1 MRINFNLLKTLCLV
15 GFWGTTNSYTQAQTI
30 PDRNFAAAIRSICPT
45 CIDASNTLLTPA
57 KTLTYLS
64 VTNKKITDLTGITGF
79 VSLQTFYCDSNS
91 LAALPILPNGL
102 MYLICRNNQLSALP
116 NLPNNLIYLD
126 CSDNQLSSLPVLPN
140 VLRTLYCD
148 MNQLTSLPTLPNSL
162 DGLVCGKNKLTSLP
176 NLPSSLTDLVCR
188 ANQLI
193 SLPTLPSSLS
203 SLLCD
208 NNKLTVLPNLPN
220 TLTNLWCFNNQLT
233 LLPDLPNKLTALLC
247 YFNQIKSL
255 PNLPNTLTILYCS
268 NNQLTILPKLNIGL
282 TILECFNN
290 PLNALY
296 DLPYT
301 LTSLNC
307 SNNQL
312 TFLPALPDVL
322 KVLSCSDNPLNML
335 PNLPSTLTNLN
346 CKNNNLN
353 RLPNL
358 PNTLIT
364 LDCSNNP
371 LKVVLTLPNKLI
383 FLNCTND
390 QLTTLPILP
399 NTLKTLY
406 SGINQI
412 KCLPALPN
420 SLELLRIDRDRI
432 TCFPNTV
439 KGLVVS
445 DVDKVEFST
454 PPVCTAPTATLSGT
468 QTINSA
474 VQTVNLSVTLTGVGS
489 WELVLNGKTYTA
501 TASPFTIALSP
512 TATTTYTLTSVKTNC
527 NAGTVSGQAV
537 VTVNQ
542 CSASI
547 SGTNF
552 FCKGTSTTLTANAQS
567 TTGAVQYQWKQDGTN
582 VGDGKS
588 TWAVSQAGSYV
599 VEITDANGCK
609 AISAALSMVGKGLD
623 IVAAVKPEGS
633 LNIYVPDSVALSATT
648 SDPRLRYQ
656 WRKDDKDL
664 AGATKPVYAAKSS
677 GSYAI
682 TVSDADCAITSS
694 AVQVTVLI
702 PLAVE
707 ANVGDDLRIYPNP
720 TDGLLVASAQS
731 QKNTAFTLRLLNMEG
746 RILQTFELP
755 SQPNFEKSINISHY
769 SSGYYILEMSGKE
782 FVKRVRI
789 VKK

>member
-1 MRINFNLLKTLCLV
+1 MPNTITNLQC
-15 GFWGTTNSYTQAQTI
+15 NS
-30 PDRNFAAAIRSICPT
+30 
-45 CIDASNTLLTPA
+45 
-57 KTLTYLS
+57 
-64 VTNKKITDLTGITGF
+64 
-79 VSLQTFYCDSNS
+79 
-91 LAALPILPNGL
+91 
-102 MYLICRNNQLSALP
+102 NQLSNLPTLP
-116 NLPNNLIYLD
+116 N
-126 CSDNQLSSLPVLPN
+126 SLS
-140 VLRTLYCD
+140 TLYCTSNRLTVLPTLPNTLKD
-148 MNQLTSLPTLPNSL
+148 LRCAYNSLTSLPTLPNT
-162 DGLVCGKNKLTSLP
+162 LTYLNIP
-176 NLPSSLTDLVCR
+176 N
-188 ANQLI
+188 NQI
-193 SLPTLPSSLS
+193 TCLPTLPNSLI
-203 SLLCD
+203 SLIIDADKVSC
-208 NNKLTVLPNLPN
+208 LPN
-220 TLTNLWCFNNQLT
+220 T
-233 LLPDLPNKLTALLC
+233 
-247 YFNQIKSL
+247 
-255 PNLPNTLTILYCS
+255 
-268 NNQLTILPKLNIGL
+268 
-282 TILECFNN
+282 
-290 PLNALY
+290 
-296 DLPYT
+296 
-301 LTSLNC
+301 
-307 SNNQL
+307 
-312 TFLPALPDVL
+312 
-322 KVLSCSDNPLNML
+322 
-335 PNLPSTLTNLN
+335 
-346 CKNNNLN
+346 NNNLKVYN
-353 RLPNL
+353 FIS
-358 PNTLIT
+358 TLI
-364 LDCSNNP
+364 P
-371 LKVVLTLPNKLI
+371 
-383 FLNCTND
+383 
-390 QLTTLPILP
+390 
-399 NTLKTLY
+399 
-406 SGINQI
+406 
-412 KCLPALPN
+412 
-420 SLELLRIDRDRI
+420 
-432 TCFPNTV
+432 
-439 KGLVVS
+439 
-445 DVDKVEFST
+445 T
-454 PPVCTAPTATLSGT
+454 PPVCTSPTATLSGT
-468 QTINSA
+468 QTINST

-552 FCKGTSTTLTANAQS
+552 FCKGTSTTLTANAQN
-567 TTGAVQYQWKQDGTN
+567 TTGAVQYQWKQNGTN

-588 TWAVSQAGSYV
+588 TWAVSQVGSYV

-609 AISAALSMVGKGLD
+609 AISAALSVVGKGLD
-623 IVAAVKPEGS
+623 IVAAVKPEGP

-720 TDGLLVASAQS
+720 TNGLLVVSAQS
-731 QKNTAFTLRLLNMEG
+731 QKNTAFTLRFLNMEG